1 MLPFFANLDAMN
13 YDQNV
18 DILYSAREPY
28 KLKGI
33 SYSFIDESEYCEP
46 VTLDEFKDY
55 AGIDWQIDDFLVSKL
70 LTSARV
76 TTEKYLNK
84 SLGVR
89 TVRFKAQ
96 ECYENYALSWVPVEE
111 VITEGF
117 TVFSDLLVEGG
128 ENIQVDFKTNA
139 SLVNEAIKEAIMM
152 KAMDSYNNRTR
163 YLSRYRETGQLVDR
177 WKELLKDYRKPVY
190 P

>member
-1 MLPFFANLDAMN
+1 MLPFFANLDVMN
-13 YDQNV
+13 YDQNA
-18 DILYSAREPY
+18 DILYSVRPPY

-33 SYSFIDESEYCEP
+33 SYQFTDETNYCEP
-46 VTLDEFKDY
+46 VSLDEFKDY
-55 AGIDWQIDDFLVSKL
+55 AGIDWQIDDFLVAKL

-76 TTEKYLNK
+76 ATEKYLLK

-89 TVRFKAQ
+89 TVVFKAQ
-96 ECYENYALSWVPVEE
+96 ECYENYELSWGPVEE

-117 TVFSDLLVEGG
+117 TVFSGLLVEGG
-128 ENIQVDFKTNA
+128 ENIEVEFITNA
-139 SLVNEAIKEAIMM
+139 SFVNESIKEAIMM
-152 KAMDSYNNRTR
+152 KAMDSFNNRGR

-177 WKELLKDYRKPVY
+177 WRELLKPYRKMVY